1 MRFIEFKRVF
11 KALLEVTF
19 PYSGLFCSMNQKL
32 AVIDLGTNTFHLMIA
47 ETRGTKSHIIHRE
60 KVAVKLGKAGINQ
73 DIIQEDAIDR
83 AILTLRNF
91 KSKMD
96 REGVVAVHAFGTS
109 ALRNAK
115 NALTVTEKIKA
126 STGIEVKIISGDDEA
141 EMIYKGVQS
150 ALDLGNETSLIM
162 DIGAGSVEFI
172 LGNGAKT
179 LWKGSLE
186 IGAQRILE
194 LYRIQDPITP
204 GEIQQLDQFFESSL
218 AEVHKVTQQYPPVTL
233 VGSSGTFDTLSDL
246 YCAENNIAKN
256 ESDGETPLT
265 IGYFYSAYQ
274 QLIKMNRTERMN
286 MMGMIELRVD
296 LIVVGCCL
304 VRYIL
309 EKYNLK
315 QIRVSSYSL
324 KEGALAMLSN

>member
-1 MRFIEFKRVF
+1 
-11 KALLEVTF
+11 
-19 PYSGLFCSMNQKL
+19 MNQKL

-47 ETRGTKSHIIHRE
+47 ETNNSKNLIIHRE

-73 DIIQEDAIDR
+73 DIIQDDAIDR
-83 AILTLRNF
+83 AILTLQNF
-91 KSKMD
+91 KAKMD
-96 REGVVAVHAFGTS
+96 QEGVVTVHAFGTS

-115 NALTVTEKIKA
+115 NASVVLEQIKSA
-126 STGIEVKIISGDDEA
+126 TSIEISVISGDEEA

-172 LGNGAKT
+172 LANGTKT
-179 LWKGSLE
+179 LWKRSLE

-194 LYRIQDPITP
+194 LYQLNDPIRAE
-204 GEIQQLDQFFESSL
+204 EIHQLNQFFETSL
-218 AEVHKVTQQYPPVTL
+218 TEVYEATLLYPPVTL

-246 YCAENNIAKN
+246 YCAENNIPTS
-256 ESDGETPLT
+256 ESDSETPLT
-265 IGYFYSAYQ
+265 IEYFDSVYKR
-274 QLIKMNRTERMN
+274 LIKMNRTERMN
-286 MMGMIELRVD
+286 MLGMIELRVD

-304 VRYIL
+304 VRYML
-309 EKYNLK
+309 EKYKLK

>member
-1 MRFIEFKRVF
+1 
-11 KALLEVTF
+11 
-19 PYSGLFCSMNQKL
+19 MNQKL

-47 ETRGTKSHIIHRE
+47 ETNGRKNHIIHRE

-73 DIIQEDAIDR
+73 DIIQEDAIGR
-83 AILTLRNF
+83 AILTLQNF
-91 KSKMD
+91 KSKID
-96 REGVVAVHAFGTS
+96 NEGVTSVHAFGTS

-115 NALTVTEKIKA
+115 NSNAVIDKIK
-126 STGIEVKIISGDDEA
+126 STTGIDISVISGDEEA
-141 EMIYKGVQS
+141 EMIYRGVKT

-162 DIGAGSVEFI
+162 DIGAGSVELI
-172 LGNGAKT
+172 LANETKT
-179 LWKGSLE
+179 LWKGSFE

-194 LYRIQDPITP
+194 LYKIHDPITS
-204 GEIQQLDQFFESSL
+204 GEINQLDQFFESSL
-218 AEVHKVTQQYPPVTL
+218 AEVHNALQSFPAVTL

-246 YCAENNIAKN
+246 YCAENNIRTC
-256 ESDGETPLT
+256 ETDSETPLT
-265 IGYFYSAYQ
+265 LEYFYSVYYR
-274 QLIKMNRTERMN
+274 LIKMNRTERMN
-286 MMGMIELRVD
+286 MIGMIELRVD

-309 EKYNLK
+309 EKYKLK

>member
-1 MRFIEFKRVF
+1 
-11 KALLEVTF
+11 
-19 PYSGLFCSMNQKL
+19 MNQKL

-47 ETRGTKSHIIHRE
+47 ETNGRKNHIIHRE

-83 AILTLRNF
+83 AIFTLQDF
-91 KSKMD
+91 KSTMD
-96 REGVVAVHAFGTS
+96 REGVTKIHAFGTS
-109 ALRNAK
+109 ALRNATNSDVVVK
-115 NALTVTEKIKA
+115 KIKS
-126 STGIEVKIISGDDEA
+126 STGIDVSIISGDEEA

-150 ALDLGNETSLIM
+150 ALDLGNETSLII

-172 LGNGAKT
+172 LANQTKA

-186 IGAQRILE
+186 IGGQRILE
-194 LYRIQDPITP
+194 RYKIHDPITP
-204 GEIQQLDQFFESSL
+204 KEIQQLDQFFESSL
-218 AEVHKVTQQYPPVTL
+218 AEVHNAIRLYPPGTL

-256 ESDGETPLT
+256 ESDSETPLT
-265 IGYFYSAYQ
+265 IGYFHSVYHR
-274 QLIKMNRTERMN
+274 LIKMNRAERMG
-286 MMGMIELRVD
+286 MAGMIELRVD

-309 EKYNLK
+309 EKYKLR
-315 QIRVSSYSL
+315 QIRVSGYSL

>member
-1 MRFIEFKRVF
+1 
-11 KALLEVTF
+11 
-19 PYSGLFCSMNQKL
+19 MNQKL

-47 ETRGTKSHIIHRE
+47 ETKGAKSHIIHRE

-83 AILTLRNF
+83 AILTLQDF

-96 REGVVAVHAFGTS
+96 YEGVVNVHAFGTS

-115 NALTVTEKIKA
+115 NANTVTEKIKA
-126 STGIEVKIISGDDEA
+126 STGIEVKIISGDEEA
-141 EMIYKGVQS
+141 EMIYRGVQT
-150 ALDLGNETSLIM
+150 ALELGSETSLIM

-172 LGNGAKT
+172 LANRTKT
-179 LWKGSLE
+179 LWKKSLE
-186 IGAQRILE
+186 IGGQRILE
-194 LYRIQDPITP
+194 LFSIHDPITP
-204 GEIQQLDQFFESSL
+204 NEIQQLDQFFESSL
-218 AEVHKVTQQYPPVTL
+218 AEVHKAIQSYSLVTL

-246 YCAENNIAKN
+246 YCAKNNINKN

-265 IGYFYSAYQ
+265 IEYFYSVYQ

-286 MMGMIELRVD
+286 MAGMIELRVD

-309 EKYNLK
+309 EKYKLK